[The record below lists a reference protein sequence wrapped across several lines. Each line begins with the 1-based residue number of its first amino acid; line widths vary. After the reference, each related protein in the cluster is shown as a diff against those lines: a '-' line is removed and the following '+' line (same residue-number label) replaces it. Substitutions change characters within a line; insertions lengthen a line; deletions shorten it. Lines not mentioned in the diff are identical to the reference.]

1 MKVARSFDTMGSM
14 TARPPAIPAALEAEE
29 AKSHLRSALRKA
41 RQHLSTRKLT
51 AYADALRDNVLE
63 MPSVQAASC
72 VSVYASRS
80 HEPGT
85 LSLIEELHQ
94 RNVRVLL
101 PVLGDGLQRGWAEYV
116 SADDLQVRSPGRPPE
131 PSSPFLPSSTLADA
145 DVIVVPALAVDTHGT
160 RLGQGGGWYD
170 RALREADPAAPVV
183 ALTFTSEVYDASE
196 QPLPREDHDYVVSAV
211 ITPDGI
217 TRLPT

>member
-1 MKVARSFDTMGSM
+1 M
-14 TARPPAIPAALEAEE
+14 TARPPVVPAALEAEE
-29 AKSHLRSALRKA
+29 AKSHLRSALRKS

-51 AYADALRDNVLE
+51 QYADSLRDHAME
-63 MPSVQAASC
+63 MPALQQANC
-72 VSVYASRS
+72 VSVYASRT

-85 LSLIEELHQ
+85 HSLIELLHQ
-94 RNVRVLL
+94 RGVRVLL

-116 SADDLQVRSPGRPPE
+116 DAADLQVRSPGRPPE
-131 PSSPFLPSSTLADA
+131 PSSPFLPSSALADA
-145 DVIVVPALAVDTHGT
+145 DVIIVPALAVDTSGT

-170 RALREADPAAPVV
+170 RALREARPTAPVV
-183 ALTFTSEVYDASE
+183 AFAFASEIYDATE